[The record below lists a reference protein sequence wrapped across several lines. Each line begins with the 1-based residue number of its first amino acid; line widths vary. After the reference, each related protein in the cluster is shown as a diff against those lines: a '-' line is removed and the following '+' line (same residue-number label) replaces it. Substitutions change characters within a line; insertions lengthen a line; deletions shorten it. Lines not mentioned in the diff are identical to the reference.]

1 MIPQVDLKRQYKTIK
16 KEIDETILSVLESGQ
31 FIQGQH
37 VKSFQQEFAAIS
49 GAQYGIGTSS
59 GTTALH
65 LALTALRIGPGAE
78 VITVPNTFIATTEA
92 ITQARAKIK
101 FVDIDE
107 KTYTMDVNKLE
118 EAITEKTKAIIPVH
132 LYGQAADMDPIMDLA
147 RKYKL
152 KVIADAAQAHMAS
165 YKGKPVGQFGDAV
178 VTSFYPAKNLGAYG
192 DAGMVLTNDEDLAN
206 KMRSLADHGRIGKYE
221 HLIEG
226 FNYRMD
232 EIQAAVLRV
241 KLKYLLKWTH
251 RRRQIA
257 KQYDMLLEQL
267 DVIAPAVADYTK
279 HVYHLYVIRVKN
291 RQRVLEALA
300 KEEISAGI
308 HYPIPLHLQQAYQHL
323 GLGKGSF
330 PVAEK
335 CANEILSLPLYPEM
349 IDKEIYK
356 VASALASV
364 CGRQTTS
371 IFHHPSSPRRS
382 EASPDSTHVQR

>member
-1 MIPQVDLKRQYKTIK
+1 MIPQADLKRQYKAIK
-16 KEIDETILSVLESGQ
+16 KEIDEAILSVLESAQ
-31 FIQGQH
+31 FIQGKH
-37 VKSFQQEFAAIS
+37 VQDFEKEFAGLS
-49 GAQYGIGTSS
+49 GAQYGVATSS

-92 ITQARAKIK
+92 ISQARAKVR

-132 LYGQAADMDPIMDLA
+132 LYGQAADMDPIMALA
-147 RKYKL
+147 KKYKL

-165 YKGKPVGQFGDAV
+165 YKNRPIGQFGDCV
-178 VTSFYPAKNLGAYG
+178 VYSFYPAKNLGAYG
-192 DAGMVLTNDEDLAN
+192 DAGMVLTSDEELAL
-206 KMRSLADHGRIGKYE
+206 KMRSLADHGRISKYE
-221 HLIEG
+221 HLMEG

-257 KQYDMLLEQL
+257 KHYDMLLEQL
-267 DVIAPAVADYTK
+267 DVIPPAVSDYAK
-279 HVYHLYVIRVKN
+279 HVYHQYVIRVKN
-291 RQRVLEALA
+291 RERVLEALA

-308 HYPIPLHLQQAYQHL
+308 HYPIPLHLQKAYQHL
-323 GLGKGSF
+323 GVGKGSF

-335 CANEILSLPLYPEM
+335 CAHEILSLPLYPEM
-349 IDKEIYK
+349 FDKEIYK

-364 CGRQTTS
+364 CGRLTTS
-371 IFHHPSSPRRS
+371 IFHH
-382 EASPDSTHVQR
+382 VQR